1 MDDNM
6 YFLAECE
13 NGPGLYYDW
22 NSVCIEELEG
32 ALFNMHGAITDLRKF
47 WQILLHSYSA
57 AYELGCPVHN
67 LENYDDILGA
77 VQVREPVEA
86 FWGVTLREVERRV
99 IEMLNTRI
107 PRDGGHTIWEWPSH
121 RVYHHY
127 IPRY

>member
-1 MDDNM
+1 M
-6 YFLAECE
+6 
-13 NGPGLYYDW
+13 
-22 NSVCIEELEG
+22 
-32 ALFNMHGAITDLRKF
+32 
-47 WQILLHSYSA
+47 
-57 AYELGCPVHN
+57 HN

-86 FWGVTLREVERRV
+86 FWGVTLREVEMRV

-121 RVYHHY
+121 WVYHHY